1 MEPVRVRNVDW
12 DRRKRR
18 KGRKGRKRRRYERL
32 RADEE
37 EMVIR

>member
-18 KGRKGRKRRRYERL
+18 KSRKGRKRRRYERL
-32 RADEE
+32 RADDE
-37 EMVIR
+37 EMEIR

>member
-12 DRRKRR
+12 DRRKR
-18 KGRKGRKRRRYERL
+18 RKGRKRRRYERL